1 MIFVQTTAREFFK
14 QGPSLRI
21 HHFIGYDIMGMDFN
35 NLTIFFVVR
44 ESVQRAWK
52 LFDKEPADDEG
63 GGEDDG
69 HAQHPPNP

>member
-1 MIFVQTTAREFFK
+1 
-14 QGPSLRI
+14 
-21 HHFIGYDIMGMDFN
+21 MDFN

-52 LFDKEPADDEG
+52 LFDKEPADEEG

-69 HAQHPPNP
+69 HAQHPPNPWQVHHNLNEEMY